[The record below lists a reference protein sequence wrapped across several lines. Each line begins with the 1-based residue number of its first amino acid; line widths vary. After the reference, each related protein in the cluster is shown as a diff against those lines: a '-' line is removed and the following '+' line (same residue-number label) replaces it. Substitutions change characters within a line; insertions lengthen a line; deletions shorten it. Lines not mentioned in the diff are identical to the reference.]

1 MKKKNDDE
9 TSVWISTA
17 DLMSGLLVLFLFI
30 SVLMIQSTE
39 TLQGQIR
46 EITGSANAAREELRS
61 NIEANFSAEEMKA
74 YKLNVDSVG
83 SASFDKGEAR
93 FQAGS
98 SQLTPEFQAILKDF
112 LPKYIDAAYNCD
124 HDSIQEIRIEGHT
137 SSEWYTG
144 NINDPNIAYINNMAL
159 SQSRTREIIK
169 FALSLPELAPYQDF
183 IKEKLT
189 ANGLSSSKIIKHP
202 DGSEDAENSRRIE
215 FKVIANDAK
224 VVKQMEEA
232 LN

>member
-1 MKKKNDDE
+1 
-9 TSVWISTA
+9 
-17 DLMSGLLVLFLFI
+17 
-30 SVLMIQSTE
+30 
-39 TLQGQIR
+39 
-46 EITGSANAAREELRS
+46 
-61 NIEANFSAEEMKA
+61 
-74 YKLNVDSVG
+74 
-83 SASFDKGEAR
+83 
-93 FQAGS
+93 
-98 SQLTPEFQAILKDF
+98 
-112 LPKYIDAAYNCD
+112 
-124 HDSIQEIRIEGHT
+124 
-137 SSEWYTG
+137 
-144 NINDPNIAYINNMAL
+144 MAL

>member
-98 SQLTPEFQAILKDF
+98 SKLTPEFQAILKDF

-144 NINDPNIAYINNMAL
+144 NINDPNMAYINNMAL